1 MIKWIEELER
11 RNSDADTFLHE
22 LQDQRKKDLLKNRG
36 FYESSNLRIPASYL
50 CKT

>member
-1 MIKWIEELER
+1 MIEWIEEFER
-11 RNSDADTFLHE
+11 RNSDAHAFLHE
-22 LQDQRKKDLLKNRG
+22 FLDLRKKVLLKNRD